1 MYHIC
6 AFFENYFAYI
16 FYTFVTMM
24 HKGEIIENAIRQS
37 GYSITEMAKKLKI
50 SRRHLYNL
58 FQKYNID
65 NDTILQ
71 IGKLINHDFSG
82 EIKNITSTSMAEE
95 PVGKYATEMER
106 IKTELEIWKNKY
118 IHLLE
123 DHKKLLEKIKAEE
136 R

>member
-1 MYHIC
+1 
-6 AFFENYFAYI
+6 
-16 FYTFVTMM
+16 M

-82 EIKNITSTSMAEE
+82 EIKNITSGTLVQE
-95 PVGKYATEMER
+95 PVEKYITEIE
-106 IKTELEIWKNKY
+106 KVKNEVELWKNKY

-123 DHKKLLEKIKAEE
+123 DHKQLLEKIKEKGSK
-136 R
+136 

>member
-1 MYHIC
+1 
-6 AFFENYFAYI
+6 
-16 FYTFVTMM
+16 MM

-65 NDTILQ
+65 NDTVLQ

-82 EIKNITSTSMAEE
+82 EIKNISSITLTEE
-95 PVGKYATEMER
+95 PVEKYITEIEKVKNEM
-106 IKTELEIWKNKY
+106 EIWKNKY

-123 DHKKLLEKIKAEE
+123 DHKKLLEKMKEGSK
-136 R
+136 

>member
-1 MYHIC
+1 ML
-6 AFFENYFAYI
+6 N
-16 FYTFVTMM
+16 
-24 HKGEIIENAIRQS
+24 KGEIIENAIRQS

-82 EIKNITSTSMAEE
+82 EIKNITYTTAEE
-95 PVGKYATEMER
+95 PVEKYVTEIEKVR
-106 IKTELEIWKNKY
+106 NEVEIWKDKY

-123 DHKKLLEKIKAEE
+123 EHKQLLEKLKEE
-136 R
+136 GSK